1 MKKLSLVICVYNEEE
16 NIKPLSEQIITALA
30 GMDYEA
36 IFVDDGST
44 DQTREMVRSIEDE
57 HFLLVELKRN
67 YGQSSAL
74 QAGIDQATG
83 EYVAL
88 LDGDLQNDPADI
100 PMMLEICREGN
111 WDMVAGVRANRK
123 DGAFLRKVPSRIAN
137 YLIRES
143 TGTTMRDLGCTL
155 KIFTSEAIKSI
166 HIYGE
171 LHRFIPVLLA
181 FEGSVRLTQVDVN
194 HRARKFGKSKYNLR
208 RTSRVFSDLILM
220 VFFRRYMQRP
230 MHFFG
235 FLGFISFLVG
245 FAINF
250 YLLILKL
257 NGQDIW
263 GKPLMILGLILLLT
277 GIQFITIGIIA
288 EMQMRTYY
296 ESQHKTPYS
305 VRRITRGGKGERHG
319 AQGVEHGA

>member
-1 MKKLSLVICVYNEEE
+1 MKKLSLVICVYNEEQ
-16 NIKPLSEQIITALA
+16 NIRPLSEQIIAALA
-30 GMDYEA
+30 GIDYEA

-44 DQTREMVRSIEDE
+44 DQTKEMVRSIEDD
-57 HFLLVELKRN
+57 HFMLVELKRN

-83 EYVAL
+83 KYIAL
-88 LDGDLQNDPADI
+88 IDGDLQNDPADI
-100 PMMLEICREGN
+100 PMMLKICEEGN

-123 DGAFLRKVPSRIAN
+123 DGTFFRKIPSRIAN
-137 YLIRES
+137 YMIRES

-155 KIFTSEAIKSI
+155 KVFTNEAIKSI

-181 FEGSVRLTQVDVN
+181 YEGSVRLTQVDVN
-194 HRARKFGKSKYNLR
+194 HRAREFGRSKYSLR

-235 FLGFISFLVG
+235 TLGFISFSFGLL
-245 FAINF
+245 INI
-250 YLLILKL
+250 YLLILKI

-263 GKPLMILGLILLLT
+263 GKPIMILGLILILT
-277 GIQFITIGIIA
+277 GIQFITIGILA

-296 ESQHKTPYS
+296 ESQRKTPYS
-305 VRRITRGGKGERHG
+305 VRKVTKNKKLKEL
-319 AQGVEHGA
+319 

>member
-1 MKKLSLVICVYNEEE
+1 MKKLSLVVCVYNEEQ
-16 NIKPLSEQIITALA
+16 NIRPLGEQIIAALN
-30 GMDYEA
+30 GMDYEV
-36 IFVDDGST
+36 IFVDDGSS
-44 DQTREMVRSIEDE
+44 DQTREMVRSIEDD
-57 HFLLVELKRN
+57 HFSLVELKRN

-74 QAGIDQATG
+74 QAGIDQADG

-88 LDGDLQNDPADI
+88 IDGDLQNDPADI
-100 PMMLEICREGN
+100 PMMLRMCREGN

-123 DGAFLRKVPSRIAN
+123 DGAFLRKIPSRIAN

-155 KIFTSEAIKSI
+155 KVFTREAIKSI

-181 FEGSVRLTQVDVN
+181 YEGSVRLTQVDVN
-194 HRARKFGKSKYNLR
+194 HRPRTFGKSKYNLR

-235 FLGFISFLVG
+235 TLGFLSFILG
-245 FAINF
+245 FLINL

-263 GKPLMILGLILLLT
+263 GKPIMILGLILLLT
-277 GIQFITIGIIA
+277 GVQFITIGILA

-305 VRRITRGGKGERHG
+305 IRRITRNTGKG
-319 AQGVEHGA
+319 